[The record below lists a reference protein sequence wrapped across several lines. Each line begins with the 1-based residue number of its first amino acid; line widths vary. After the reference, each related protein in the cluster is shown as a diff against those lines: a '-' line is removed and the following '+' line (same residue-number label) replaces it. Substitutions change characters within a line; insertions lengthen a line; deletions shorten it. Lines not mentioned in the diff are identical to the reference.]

1 VVDQPSLQTVLRS
14 LFRKIAG
21 GVPFPARRVL
31 RVYRNK
37 LVFIVDIRAD
47 KKMIKNAV
55 EQLYEV
61 KVEKVNTLITPRGEK
76 KAFVTLKPEFKAS
89 ELAVK
94 LGIF

>member
-1 VVDQPSLQTVLRS
+1 
-14 LFRKIAG
+14 
-21 GVPFPARRVL
+21 
-31 RVYRNK
+31 
-37 LVFIVDIRAD
+37 
-47 KKMIKNAV
+47 MIKNAV

>member
-1 VVDQPSLQTVLRS
+1 MNAQDIVKRVVITQDTVPLVE
-14 LFRKIAG
+14 G
-21 GVPFPARRVL
+21 E
-31 RVYRNK
+31 NK

>member
-1 VVDQPSLQTVLRS
+1 MNAQDIVKRVVITQDTVPLVERE
-14 LFRKIAG
+14 
-21 GVPFPARRVL
+21 
-31 RVYRNK
+31 NK

-61 KVEKVNTLITPRGEK
+61 RVEKVNTLITPRGEK

>member
-1 VVDQPSLQTVLRS
+1 MNIQDVVKRVVITQDTVPLVE
-14 LFRKIAG
+14 KE
-21 GVPFPARRVL
+21 
-31 RVYRNK
+31 NK
-37 LVFIVDIRAD
+37 LVFIVDMRAN
-47 KKMIKNAV
+47 KSMIKNAV

-76 KAFVTLKPEFKAS
+76 KAFVTLKPEYKAS